1 MRRRWIHA
9 LGKGKCAKYN
19 LIFNVPTPCT
29 PPRTPLLERSPFE
42 VPSLDKMRWPTSE
55 QRDAGGRLALEAA
68 TLTSS
73 ALFAG
78 AALYISL
85 VEQPARCA
93 LASALKTTP
102 KSKSKTTKKSATKA
116 ALLEWNES
124 YQRAAPLQIFHA
136 FVAGVGGLCNTF
148 VLGEAAAWA
157 WGGGLMIANVPFTLL
172 CLMPV
177 NNELQA
183 RAELTAEMDET
194 AAMTHRTI
202 GKEEAVVGEGEEELE
217 DEEKEGEPVPR
228 RTKMCFGSW
237 SMTGFPSTKYLL
249 RMWGDMHMVRTWL
262 GLSGFLVLASHL
274 VTAAH
279 HRRRNKG
286 LM

>member
-1 MRRRWIHA
+1 M
-9 LGKGKCAKYN
+9 
-19 LIFNVPTPCT
+19 P
-29 PPRTPLLERSPFE
+29 
-42 VPSLDKMRWPTSE
+42 MRWPTSE

-78 AALYISL
+78 TALYISL
-85 VEQPARCA
+85 VEHPARCA
-93 LASALKTTP
+93 LASALKTTL
-102 KSKSKTTKKSATKA
+102 KSKNKTAKKSAVKA

-124 YQRAAPLQIFHA
+124 YQRAGPIQIFHA
-136 FVAGVGGLCNTF
+136 VVAGVGGLCNTF

-157 WGGGLMIANVPFTLL
+157 WGGGLMLANVPFTLL

-183 RAELTAEMDET
+183 RAEAATEMDET

-202 GKEEAVVGEGEEELE
+202 GKEEAVVGEGEEEV
-217 DEEKEGEPVPR
+217 EEEEEEEGEPVPR

-249 RMWGDMHMVRTWL
+249 GVWGSMHGARTVL

-279 HRRRNKG
+279 HRQRNKG